1 MRKKSYKT
9 IRRRIIVGGNFIIS
23 VLLLLNIKNNPDYNI
38 NIYRYN
44 LLCILLFITLNL
56 FNIFIIKLKDF
67 KGGVK

>member
-9 IRRRIIVGGNFIIS
+9 IRRRIVIGGNFIIS

-44 LLCILLFITLNL
+44 LLCILLFNILNIL
-56 FNIFIIKLKDF
+56 NICIYKLKDY